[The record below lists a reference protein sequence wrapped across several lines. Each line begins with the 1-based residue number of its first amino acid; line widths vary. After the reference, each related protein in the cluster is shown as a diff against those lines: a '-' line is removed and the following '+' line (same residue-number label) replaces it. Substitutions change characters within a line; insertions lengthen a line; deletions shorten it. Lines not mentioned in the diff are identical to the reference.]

1 MIKQNAWM
9 VDPKA
14 TFNYS
19 SIRFSAMDPL
29 LKHYNSVN
37 MDYLQMVNCKL
48 KQCSVAH
55 LHQDHLDVH

>member
-1 MIKQNAWM
+1 MIKQNAQM
-9 VDPKA
+9 AGPKA

-37 MDYLQMVNCKL
+37 MDYLQMVSC

-55 LHQDHLDVH
+55 LHWDLLDVH